1 MGRLGLPSALL
12 WLAFGFALG
21 SPSALLW
28 LAFGFALGLP
38 SALLLACLEMVAGA
52 WYGPKYG
59 VGYV

>member
-1 MGRLGLPSALL
+1 MGRLGSPSALL

-28 LAFGFALGLP
+28 LAFGFAL
-38 SALLLACLEMVAGA
+38 ACLEMVAGA